1 MASQW
6 TECEEKMISEGCNGA
21 AIAAFK
27 ASYEKLVSGQSP
39 FIAESAI
46 EAAGD
51 DKVPT
56 YESIAESTTVDN
68 ELLSKVVVVK
78 LNGGLGTGM
87 GLDKAKS
94 LLEVKNGQTFLD
106 FTAKQIVYMRK
117 QLGQKVRFLLMN
129 SFSTS
134 EDTNAFFKSKYPDLY
149 GEGLEFVQNKVM
161 QERPEDRHSL
171 THSLTH
177 SLALAT
183 THPPTCTM
191 TGAEDRRG
199 DAEAGGVGGG
209 AGV

>member
-1 MASQW
+1 MISQKERSARDDSVHVGGSSDDGFAQRMASQW

-87 GLDKAKS
+87 GLDK
-94 LLEVKNGQTFLD
+94 
-106 FTAKQIVYMRK
+106 
-117 QLGQKVRFLLMN
+117 
-129 SFSTS
+129 
-134 EDTNAFFKSKYPDLY
+134 
-149 GEGLEFVQNKVM
+149 
-161 QERPEDRHSL
+161 DRQDCI
-171 THSLTH
+171 
-177 SLALAT
+177 
-183 THPPTCTM
+183 PKRTCTLLWRLADLAVPLSYL
-191 TGAEDRRG
+191 TDIIHLE
-199 DAEAGGVGGG
+199 
-209 AGV
+209 